1 MPSLG
6 ESPLPAG
13 TELHRVTQPKHGVQ
27 VLNEYPP
34 KRVRDGLRRYG
45 LVAYDEAKRFAH
57 MNVALD
63 AHRYSKG
70 CVSFETVPPH
80 CEHAFSPTPALHML
94 FSLR

>member
-13 TELHRVTQPKHGVQ
+13 TELHRVTQPAKHG
-27 VLNEYPP
+27 VLNEYPL
-34 KRVRDGLRRYG
+34 KRVPGGLRRYG
-45 LVAYDEAKRFAH
+45 LVAYDEAKRFAR

-63 AHRYSKG
+63 ARRYSKG

-80 CEHAFSPTPALHML
+80 
-94 FSLR
+94 